1 MDKFNFKDYVS
12 KNILLKENESPFS
25 IDGWNEDF
33 FYDLGLIDTIA
44 EVDALLYEIKNAVR
58 GSYAT
63 DGTIEDIADQL
74 FKFADNFKE
83 IGDQLM
89 EMRDDFSGE
98 ELDEARPGYK
108 PEIGSNAWKYQNQ
121 SGLKA
126 AIDAADNEYDEN
138 AYDSVDDYLETYTGG
153 YKDEVGQHLKAKY
166 EG

>member
-1 MDKFNFKDYVS
+1 M
-12 KNILLKENESPFS
+12 
-25 IDGWNEDF
+25 
-33 FYDLGLIDTIA
+33 
-44 EVDALLYEIKNAVR
+44 LYEIKNARR

-74 FKFADNFKE
+74 FKFADTFKE

-89 EMRDDFSGE
+89 EMRDDFSEE
-98 ELDEARPGYK
+98 ELDEGK
-108 PEIGSNAWKYQNQ
+108 E

-138 AYDSVDDYLETYTGG
+138 EYDSVDDYLETYTGG
-153 YKDEVGQHLKAKY
+153 YKDEVEQHLKMKY

>member
-1 MDKFNFKDYVS
+1 MNKFNFKDYVS
-12 KNILLKENESPFS
+12 KNVLLKENESPFS
-25 IDGWNEDF
+25 IDGWNENF

-44 EVDALLYEIKNAVR
+44 EVDALLYEIKNARR

-74 FKFADNFKE
+74 FKFADTFKE

-89 EMRDDFSGE
+89 EMRDDFSEE
-98 ELDEARPGYK
+98 ELDEGK
-108 PEIGSNAWKYQNQ
+108 E

-138 AYDSVDDYLETYTGG
+138 EYDSVDDYLETYTGG
-153 YKDEVGQHLKAKY
+153 YKDEVEQHLKAKY

>member
-1 MDKFNFKDYVS
+1 MNKFNFKDYVS
-12 KNILLKENESPFS
+12 KNVLLKENESPFS
-25 IDGWNEDF
+25 IDGWNENF

-44 EVDALLYEIKNAVR
+44 EVDALLYEIKNARR

-74 FKFADNFKE
+74 FKFADTFKE

-89 EMRDDFSGE
+89 EMRDDFSEE
-98 ELDEARPGYK
+98 ELDEGK
-108 PEIGSNAWKYQNQ
+108 E

-138 AYDSVDDYLETYTGG
+138 EYDSVDDYLETYTGG
-153 YKDEVGQHLKAKY
+153 YKDEVEQHLKMKY

>member
-1 MDKFNFKDYVS
+1 MNKFNFKDYVS
-12 KNILLKENESPFS
+12 KNVLLKENESPFS
-25 IDGWNEDF
+25 IDGWNENF

-44 EVDALLYEIKNAVR
+44 EVDALLYEIKNARR

-74 FKFADNFKE
+74 FKFANTFKE

-89 EMRDDFSGE
+89 EMRDDFSEE
-98 ELDEARPGYK
+98 ELDEGK
-108 PEIGSNAWKYQNQ
+108 E

-138 AYDSVDDYLETYTGG
+138 EYDSVDDYLETYTGG
-153 YKDEVGQHLKAKY
+153 YKDEVEQHLKAKY

>member
-1 MDKFNFKDYVS
+1 MDRFNFKDYVS
-12 KNILLKENESPFS
+12 KNVLLKENESPFS
-25 IDGWNEDF
+25 REGWNEGF
-33 FYDLGLIDTIA
+33 FYNLGLIDTIA

-63 DGTIEDIADQL
+63 DGTIEDVADQL

-89 EMRDDFSGE
+89 KMRDDFSEE
-98 ELDEARPGYK
+98 ELDEGK
-108 PEIGSNAWKYQNQ
+108 E

-126 AIDAADNEYDEN
+126 AINAADNEYDEN
-138 AYDSVDDYLETYTGG
+138 EYDSVDDYLETYTGG
-153 YKDEVGQHLKAKY
+153 YKDEVEQHLKMKY

>member
-1 MDKFNFKDYVS
+1 MDRFNFKDYVS
-12 KNILLKENESPFS
+12 KNVLLKENESPFS
-25 IDGWNEDF
+25 REGWNEDF
-33 FYDLGLIDTIA
+33 FYNLGLIDAIA

-74 FKFADNFKE
+74 FKFADKFKE

-89 EMRDDFSGE
+89 EMRGDFSEE
-98 ELDEARPGYK
+98 ELDEGK
-108 PEIGSNAWKYQNQ
+108 E

-126 AIDAADNEYDEN
+126 AINAADNEYDEN
-138 AYDSVDDYLETYTGG
+138 EYDSVDDYLETYTGG
-153 YKDEVGQHLKAKY
+153 YKDEVEQHLKMKY

>member
-1 MDKFNFKDYVS
+1 MNKFNFKDYVS
-12 KNILLKENESPFS
+12 KNVLLKENESPFS
-25 IDGWNEDF
+25 IDGWNENF

-44 EVDALLYEIKNAVR
+44 EVDALLYEIKNARR

-74 FKFADNFKE
+74 FKFADTFKE

-89 EMRDDFSGE
+89 GMRDDFSEE
-98 ELDEARPGYK
+98 ELDEGK
-108 PEIGSNAWKYQNQ
+108 E

-138 AYDSVDDYLETYTGG
+138 EYDSVDDYLETYTGG
-153 YKDEVGQHLKAKY
+153 YKDEVEQHLKMKY